1 MTEDQ
6 SDLAQCLVRVRQ
18 GDPEA
23 SRSLV
28 EALYPQVIRIV
39 RSHLPVR
46 TAEQDLAQ
54 EIFAKLFARLG
65 QYEERGGVPF
75 EHWVSRL
82 AVRTCLDALR
92 AERRRPELRWSDLSE
107 EQSAWLEFMVMDESA
122 PPDTASAS
130 ARELLEELLS
140 QLPPDDRLVISLL
153 DLEEQSVK
161 EIARLTGW
169 NFPLTKVRV
178 LRGTPGHA
186 RHFFEGCAG
195 LLHAGRLRAGSLRKA
210 LAWPPK
216 SVATRQRSD
225 SKHQ

>member
-54 EIFAKLFARLG
+54 EIFAKLFARLD
-65 QYEERGGVPF
+65 QYQERGGVPF

-92 AERRRPELRWSDLSE
+92 AERRRPELRWSDLTEGEQEAMQALIAAE
-107 EQSAWLEFMVMDESA
+107 EAKAAQPAK
-122 PPDTASAS
+122 
-130 ARELLEELLS
+130 EEK
-140 QLPPDDRLVISLL
+140 QP
-153 DLEEQSVK
+153 
-161 EIARLTGW
+161 
-169 NFPLTKVRV
+169 
-178 LRGTPGHA
+178 
-186 RHFFEGCAG
+186 
-195 LLHAGRLRAGSLRKA
+195 
-210 LAWPPK
+210 
-216 SVATRQRSD
+216 
-225 SKHQ
+225 